1 MKSDIELRG
10 GIVSL
15 LAQVALQTALPY
27 ALEYALGDAG
37 NLDKRQAEQRQKVLD
52 EIYAKES
59 DKISEQIYQ
68 RELGRQIE
76 QQKKDDY
83 QIKILEQR
91 ELLDEKNFNAL
102 ESVGEQRRRLAD
114 EERMKQQELHET
126 RVRETAERFAS
137 SRQKSTE
144 ALQRATEQKLREEGN
159 AVEQKNAIMNAN
171 IDQLTNLRN
180 QEQQNRQKQM
190 EEVQRLRQK
199 AISNEV
205 QQRMAIAP
213 VAPQKREVAKAK
225 TSLRRGR
232 GVDQEVIQYLTKTL
246 GFSIKDAKKVLKAY
260 F

>member
-1 MKSDIELRG
+1 MKSDTELRG

-15 LAQVALQTALPY
+15 LAQVALQAALPY
-27 ALEYALGDAG
+27 AVEYAMGDAG

-59 DKISEQIYQ
+59 DKIAEQNYQ

-83 QIKILEQR
+83 QIKIIEQR
-91 ELLDEKNFNAL
+91 QLLDEKNFNAL
-102 ESVGEQRRRLAD
+102 ESVVEQRRRLAD
-114 EERMKQQELHET
+114 EERMNQQQLHET

-144 ALQRATEQKLREEGN
+144 ALQMANEQKLREEGN
-159 AVEQKNAIMNAN
+159 ALEQKNAIMNAN
-171 IDQLTNLRN
+171 IDKLTNLRM

-190 EEVQRLRQK
+190 EEVQRLRLK

-213 VAPQKREVAKAK
+213 VAPQKRVVAKAR
-225 TSLRRGR
+225 TTLRRGR
-232 GVDQEVIQYLTKTL
+232 GVDQEVIQYLTQTMKL
-246 GFSIKDAKKVLKAY
+246 SLKDAKKVLKAY